1 MKAILP
7 FLIAGLALAVV
18 AVLLVGVIN
27 MARRD
32 HSPRT
37 SNRLMQWRVA
47 LQFGAVMALIALL
60 LLGRG

>member
-1 MKAILP
+1 MQAILP
-7 FLIAGLALAVV
+7 FLIGGLALAVV

-37 SNRLMQWRVA
+37 SNKLMRWRVG
-47 LQFGAVMALIALL
+47 LQFGAVMALLALL